1 MKLKLTDKN
10 QQIYFS
16 NTGEYK
22 VIFDGIIYASNNGDF
37 KIEIINNSNDEIL
50 NVRIP
55 YFKKKGHKNVHF
67 AYFDIREKGNY
78 TINFLNINDLSIKYT
93 LLWTYIF
100 FPSKYKPENI
110 VVLIEKSY

>member
-1 MKLKLTDKN
+1 MMKLKLTGKN

-55 YFKKKGHKNVHF
+55 YFKK
-67 AYFDIREKGNY
+67 
-78 TINFLNINDLSIKYT
+78 T
-93 LLWTYIF
+93 
-100 FPSKYKPENI
+100 
-110 VVLIEKSY
+110 